1 MVLFSISPDAAQRM
15 VAASVS
21 PKMTY
26 EDGQRTDTQAT
37 DRQTGAPLWR
47 VSVFVM
53 AEDANRAPEQISV
66 TVPAPVAPALPQL
79 APVTFTGLRVL
90 LWSGGASLRADAV
103 QVVAP
108 DAARAPSSDFL
119 SDIADVED
127 GE

>member
-53 AEDANRAPEQISV
+53 DTDSSRAPEAISV
-66 TVPAPVAPALPQL
+66 TVPAAVAPALPVLQ
-79 APVTFTGLRVL
+79 PVRFTGLRVMM
-90 LWSGGASLRADAV
+90 WSGGASLRADGV
-103 QVVAP
+103 QVA
-108 DAARAPSSDFL
+108 SSDSSSSSFL
-119 SDIADVED
+119 SDIDDVAG